1 MSLQQR
7 IADDLKLAMKNGEE
21 ARKSLLRVII
31 GEMNRVDKNL
41 PDERVIAIIKKMI
54 EGVKLVGNVE
64 EEKILSEYLPKQLDE
79 AQLTTLISALIF
91 ENGYTVKDMGKI
103 MSSLKEKYNGQY
115 DGKIAST
122 LVKNLLSTPA

>member
-1 MSLQQR
+1 MSLQKR
-7 IADDLKLAMKNGEE
+7 IADDLKVAMKNGEE
-21 ARKSLLRVII
+21 SRKSLLRVII

-79 AQLTTLISALIF
+79 TQLATLISALIF

-103 MSSLKEKYNGQY
+103 MTALKEKHNGQY
-115 DGKIAST
+115 DGKLAST

>member
-1 MSLQQR
+1 MSLQKR
-7 IADDLKLAMKNGEE
+7 IADDLKAAMKNGEE
-21 ARKSLLRVII
+21 SRKSLLRVII

-79 AQLTTLISALIF
+79 SQLTSLISALIF
-91 ENGYTVKDMGKI
+91 ENSYTVKDMGKI
-103 MSSLKEKYNGQY
+103 MSALKEKYNGQY
-115 DGKIAST
+115 DGKLAST